1 MLYNR
6 LYNCTEW
13 DAQRINRELQAA
25 DSTLL
30 GEVYAFLRAARRMRG
45 AGAGLL
51 PLLPYWTRSTPSFAQ
66 PGGVRGAGAGL
77 LLLLRCWTR
86 STPSFALPG
95 GVSGAGAAVLLLYW
109 TRKIAL
115 LRRRL
120 GCYVAYCVWPSQKKQ
135 IGMER
140 LGSGPTPT
148 VTAFRRAGGSG
159 AGGAPSAEAERLC
172 CGTASRYIRALALV
186 GIYMLCQKVRRLDV
200 SFLPRRLWPAGRGWR
215 GKRGRRRPPW
225 QLLRRRL
232 GLEGHAAAA
241 GSRWSCWRSQECFA
255 PSLSR
260 VSCCRLCQCVWP
272 LQRKGEKS
280 LSLFSS
286 FSLFLFLS
294 FGPSLS
300 LPVCL
305 RLRLRLCQE
314 SNPRLR
320 LNVRPPWPISETL
333 CEWARPR
340 RRFLV
345 PAPCP
350 ESRQN
355 LGRIW
360 AESGRNLGRISAEW
374 GGQGFSCKPP
384 PLSTPPRLILVGWDQ
399 PSPTWGLTTQNLRK
413 SRFLERFSSEAC
425 VL

>member
-30 GEVYAFLRAARRMRG
+30 DEVYAFLRAARRMRG
-45 AGAGLL
+45 AGCCRYYLTGRGLRLPLRSQVACVELELDCCCYYAAGRGLRL
-51 PLLPYWTRSTPSFAQ
+51 PLLCQAEWVELERLCYYST
-66 PGGVRGAGAGL
+66 GREKL
-77 LLLLRCWTR
+77 LC
-86 STPSFALPG
+86 SVA
-95 GVSGAGAAVLLLYW
+95 VSGVMLPTVSDLRRQNKSAWKDSEVARHPPWPLSAGPAGAAQEEHLLLKRNASAVGLHHA
-109 TRKIAL
+109 TF
-115 LRRRL
+115 
-120 GCYVAYCVWPSQKKQ
+120 
-135 IGMER
+135 ER
-140 LGSGPTPT
+140 L
-148 VTAFRRAGGSG
+148 
-159 AGGAPSAEAERLC
+159 RL
-172 CGTASRYIRALALV
+172 SV
-186 GIYMLCQKVRRLDV
+186 YMLCQKVRRLDV

-286 FSLFLFLS
+286 FSRFLFLS